1 MAEYHRFEDFG
12 LSRKLQEA
20 VKEARFEKPTELQ
33 QQVIPLALASKDVIF
48 EARSGMG
55 KSACFSIP
63 FLQHWLRDRSRTGL
77 ILTASA
83 GAAKQLDKV
92 ISRLCPLLKAR
103 VLKFTGQDD
112 YFYPELLAKAPLVI
126 LELGVADRFMRREK
140 EYVSHMQSLGLDEF
154 DELLKHEDQLKEIVS
169 HLSADRQTLICAAT
183 LTEQLVERGRWLC
196 NPGRVEKV
204 QLAHREA
211 RWSGD
216 QVKLYVVIAD
226 EENKFDRLADLIRM
240 WSGSVVLIV
249 THSDRISEHIVD
261 RLASNRLGGELLA
274 YSMQLDVKQAVVDK
288 VTQQGHGVLVGS
300 EAAMN
305 ALTIPKLQ
313 HLISWELPSQIDNY
327 CRRIDRF
334 AYQNPLSAT
343 VLVPASRQGVIRL
356 LSSHFN
362 CPVER
367 LDPKPGRQEARTLA
381 PERPTG
387 QADAGESM
395 PARFHRPVFA
405 KPEEVK
411 TLAPEGVVKTLG
423 SKFSP
428 ARKQR
433 KPE

>member
-1 MAEYHRFEDFG
+1 
-12 LSRKLQEA
+12 
-20 VKEARFEKPTELQ
+20 
-33 QQVIPLALASKDVIF
+33 
-48 EARSGMG
+48 
-55 KSACFSIP
+55 
-63 FLQHWLRDRSRTGL
+63 
-77 ILTASA
+77 
-83 GAAKQLDKV
+83 
-92 ISRLCPLLKAR
+92 
-103 VLKFTGQDD
+103 
-112 YFYPELLAKAPLVI
+112 
-126 LELGVADRFMRREK
+126 
-140 EYVSHMQSLGLDEF
+140 LGLDEF

-288 VTQQGHGVLVGS
+288 VTQQGYGVLVGS

-362 CPVER
+362 CQVER
-367 LDPKPGRQEARTLA
+367 LDPKPGRQEARTIA

-395 PARFHRPVFA
+395 PARFHKPVFA